1 MKEWQFTEDRKLKC
15 RIKFVDKQFPFLM
28 EEGVDDDQIFNDYM
42 MRKFLRFN
50 IQIFKE
56 HVPNA
61 QRSQGASATPQ
72 LRVRNMICL

>member
-1 MKEWQFTEDRKLKC
+1 
-15 RIKFVDKQFPFLM
+15 M

-61 QRSQGASATPQ
+61 QRS
-72 LRVRNMICL
+72 